1 MSDGEPTVFDIFKNF
16 WIFLK
21 QYVARADGFCLLT
34 LTVLGSYYITILTG
48 PITYILF
55 DFFSWLNQLYIPK
68 YWTISIKIHCMGVLR
83 FDQHDPT

>member
-48 PITYILF
+48 PITYIHAVSDYKKRSYKTRRWILG
-55 DFFSWLNQLYIPK
+55 
-68 YWTISIKIHCMGVLR
+68 KI
-83 FDQHDPT
+83 